1 MNKHILTRRRW
12 LQAGGALALSAPM
25 LPQAS
30 HASEAWP
37 SKPVRFIVPFT
48 PGQGSDV
55 LARLTSERLAPLWK
69 QNVLVDNKPGAN
81 GAIAVAETTR
91 SAADGHTVLVTSN
104 SPIVI
109 NPNLYR
115 KLPYAPATD
124 LKPVTL
130 AAWADLAIVVNP
142 QVPART
148 LPELVALLKA
158 NPDKYSFGSPGT
170 GSTSHITMELLM
182 QIAGVKMV
190 HVPYKGSGPAMTDLI
205 AGNIQLMTDALPS
218 ARAHIASG
226 RIRALCVTGERAA
239 SVMPEL
245 PTAPSQ
251 GISGLPAGGWY
262 GFFVPAGTPATVVER
277 LDADVRRTIFSEEFQ
292 SRMKS
297 LGLSSVP
304 EGTPA
309 AFADFLQRDTAFWER
324 TTRSLGLYQTV

>member
-1 MNKHILTRRRW
+1 
-12 LQAGGALALSAPM
+12 
-25 LPQAS
+25 
-30 HASEAWP
+30 
-37 SKPVRFIVPFT
+37 V
-48 PGQGSDV
+48 
-55 LARLTSERLAPLWK
+55 
-69 QNVLVDNKPGAN
+69 VDNKPGAN

-218 ARAHIASG
+218 ARAHITSG
-226 RIRALCVTGERAA
+226 RIRALCVTGERPA

-262 GFFVPAGTPATVVER
+262 GFFVPAGTPTSVVDR
-277 LDADVRRTIFSEEFQ
+277 LDADVRRTIFSDEFQ
-292 SRMKS
+292 ARMKA

-304 EGTPA
+304 QGTPA
-309 AFADFLQRDTAFWER
+309 EFADFLQRDTAFWER
-324 TTRSLGLYQTV
+324 TTRGLGLYQTV